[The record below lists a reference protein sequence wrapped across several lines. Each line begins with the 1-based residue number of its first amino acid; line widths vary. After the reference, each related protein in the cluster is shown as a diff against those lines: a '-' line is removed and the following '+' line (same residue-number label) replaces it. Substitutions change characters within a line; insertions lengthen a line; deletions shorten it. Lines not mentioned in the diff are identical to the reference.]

1 MKISF
6 KFYNKKVTLSP
17 YILYFNFLIQVGVVH
32 QVLARTG
39 CNQSEGSPEAQGC
52 PLPPEFNHNSVL
64 HLMLMVT
71 MTIYFVAELQAIKR
85 RNDFLEKADK
95 TVKIETIT

>member
-1 MKISF
+1 MS
-6 KFYNKKVTLSP
+6 
-17 YILYFNFLIQVGVVH
+17 QVGVVH

-71 MTIYFVAELQAIKR
+71 MTIYFIAELQAIKR
-85 RNDFLEKADK
+85 RNYFSGKSDK
-95 TVKIETIT
+95 TVKAETTT